1 MNTNKVWQA
10 ITPPDGYSVAS
21 GSSPLRSDESVKKEV
36 ERTTDAYQRLVA
48 PKSVDQIMNEIT
60 LEAIAQYDRLLAELS
75 ACETLPGEARYFY
88 DGHWTVDGVNS
99 VTEQFAE
106 GWNACLN
113 SIHAARSQFNADLNQ
128 I

>member
-1 MNTNKVWQA
+1 MKTDKVWQA

-21 GSSPLRSDESVKKEV
+21 GSSPRFESMKKEV

-48 PKSVDQIMNEIT
+48 PKSLDQIMNEIT
-60 LEAIAQYDRLLAELS
+60 LEAIAQHERLLAELS
-75 ACETLPGEARYFY
+75 VCETLPDEARYFY
-88 DGHWTVDGVNS
+88 DGHWTVDGVNG

-113 SIHAARSQFNADLNQ
+113 SIRAAGNLCKGGV
-128 I
+128 